1 MIKYGHLK
9 LKENRGKFILK
20 EERKKF
26 YEAVKR
32 ELMEN
37 RNTFLVYTGLRF
49 IVMIIM
55 IRQFFNQN
63 LNTATP

>member
-9 LKENRGKFILK
+9 LKENRGKLTLK

-26 YEAVKR
+26 YVAVKR

-37 RNTFLVYTGLRF
+37 RNTFLVYTGLRL
-49 IVMIIM
+49 IVIAIM